1 MSRKIALLVG
11 VSEYGEG
18 IENLTAPL
26 NDVAA
31 MKRVLEDPSLGN
43 FEVTTLENPDLVT
56 MKREIIQLF
65 RQAKKD
71 DLVLFYFSGHGITDD
86 NYELYLPTKSTGK
99 EDFEAMSVAGS
110 FLKKQAENYYVK
122 RKIIILDACYSGSVN
137 NEWRSKTI
145 SIDLKQFLGKEG
157 LAVLSSSS
165 ATQVSFEQQGASL
178 SLYTQYLVEGIE
190 TGAAT
195 QNDDNIIYVREL
207 HDYAKKKVQEVKP
220 KVQPD
225 ILTNKEGYEIV
236 ISHAPRNPEAD
247 YRKIVEKYHRE
258 GEITTIDLL
267 ILNPKWQQLGLTE
280 TQAKKIEQEVTEPF
294 RRRRENLKQYRQ
306 VLENEVKKKYPLDSY
321 IANRLQEYQQDIL
334 GLRDEDVEPIK
345 QEIFAPFLSQPQP
358 QENPKKITPIETPKT
373 VITPPPKPVNK
384 LSLKTF
390 PFQYATL
397 KKIPGTE
404 EVETHYHDAEA
415 QYFSEDLGNG
425 VTLDMV
431 YIPGGTFDMGSLEG
445 EGYSLSYPQH
455 SVTLKPFFMAKYPIT
470 QAQWEQVVKLSKIER
485 NLKSNCAIF
494 RGDKRPVESIS
505 WLDAVE
511 FCQRLSQATVKDYQ
525 LPSEAQWEYACRAGT
540 STPFSFGEIITPDV
554 VNYNGEYSYNS
565 SPKGAYRIKT
575 TEVGSFPPNP
585 FGLYDMHGNVW
596 EWCVDDWHEDYKN
609 APSDGNAWL
618 VDKNSQLRKLLRG
631 GSWHYNPLN
640 CRSANRF
647 SDFLDHGRTDIGMRV
662 VLPSQD

>member
-18 IENLTAPL
+18 IENLKAPL

-31 MKRVLEDPSLGN
+31 MKRVLENPNLGN
-43 FEVTTLENPDLVT
+43 FEVTTLKNPNLVT
-56 MKREIIQLF
+56 MQLEIIKLF
-65 RQAKKD
+65 KRAKKD

-122 RKIIILDACYSGSVN
+122 RKIIILDACYSGSIN
-137 NEWRSKTI
+137 NEWRSKNI

-157 LAVLSSSS
+157 LAVLTSSS
-165 ATQVSFEQQGASL
+165 ATQVSFEQEGATL

-195 QNDDNIIYVREL
+195 QNDDNIIYIREL

-220 KVQPD
+220 NIKPD
-225 ILTNKEGYEIV
+225 ILIDKEGYEII
-236 ISHAPRNPEAD
+236 ISRAPRNPEAD
-247 YRKIVEKYHRE
+247 YRKLVEKYHRE

-267 ILNPKWQQLGLTE
+267 ILTPKLQQLGLTE

-306 VLENEVKKKYPLDSY
+306 VLENEVKQKYPLDAY
-321 IANRLQEYQQDIL
+321 ITNRLQEYQQDIL

-345 QEIFAPFLSQPQP
+345 KEIFAPFLSQPQP
-358 QENPKKITPIETPKT
+358 KETPKKMTPIETPKK
-373 VITPPPKPVNK
+373 VITPPPKPNHQP
-384 LSLKTF
+384 SLKTF

-397 KKIPGTE
+397 KKLPGTE
-404 EVETHYHDAEA
+404 EVETNYYDAEA
-415 QYFSEDLGNG
+415 QFFTEDLGNG

-431 YIPGGTFDMGSLEG
+431 YIPGGTFKMGSPEG
-445 EGYSLSYPQH
+445 QGHDSEYPQH

-485 NLKSNCAIF
+485 DLKSNCATF
-494 RGDKRPVESIS
+494 KGDKRPVESIS

-511 FCQRLSQATVKDYQ
+511 FCQRLSQATGKPYQ

-540 STPFSFGEIITPDV
+540 TTPFYFGEIITPDV
-554 VNYNGEYSYNS
+554 VNYDGEYSYNG
-565 SPKGAYRIKT
+565 SPKGVYRRET
-575 TEVGSFPPNP
+575 TEVGSLPPNP
-585 FGLYDMHGNVW
+585 FGLYDIHGNVW
-596 EWCVDDWHEDYKN
+596 EWCADDWHENYKN
-609 APSDGNAWL
+609 APSDGSAWL
-618 VDKNSQLRKLLRG
+618 VENFSQVKLKMLRG
-631 GSWHYNPLN
+631 GSWCHTPGR
-640 CRSANRF
+640 CRSNYR
-647 SDFLDHGRTDIGMRV
+647 GRRDLGYDSYGIGMRI
-662 VLPSQD
+662 VLVRI